1 MLVGEAASCL
11 STQLQQRLP
20 EIPWQ
25 EIRGFRNHAV
35 HAYFS
40 LDWAIVREVAEVNL
54 PMLGDR
60 ANSLLQEESPD
71 IAAALDMAPED
82 R

>member
-1 MLVGEAASCL
+1 
-11 STQLQQRLP
+11 
-20 EIPWQ
+20 
-25 EIRGFRNHAV
+25 V

-71 IAAALDMAPED
+71 IAAALGKAPED